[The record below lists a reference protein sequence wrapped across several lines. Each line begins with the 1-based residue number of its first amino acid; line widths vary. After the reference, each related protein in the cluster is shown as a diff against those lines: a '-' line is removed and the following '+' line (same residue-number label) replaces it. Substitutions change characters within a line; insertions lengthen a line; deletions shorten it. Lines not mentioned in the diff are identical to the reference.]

1 VSGDTP
7 LKSESKAQVEVLL
20 AGFQT
25 SFQAGDYF
33 KARAI
38 AAELQTL
45 DPSHPSMPSIRE
57 RAALLAL
64 DPFVV
69 RFGWGVIGLYL
80 MGWLLAKF
88 TVS

>member
-1 VSGDTP
+1 MSDDTP
-7 LKSESKAQVEVLL
+7 IKSESKAQVELLL

-25 SFQAGDYF
+25 SFQSGDYF
-33 KARAI
+33 RARAI

-69 RFGWGVIGLYL
+69 RFGWGVVGLYL
-80 MGWLLAKF
+80 MGWVLAKL

>member
-1 VSGDTP
+1 MTENSTP
-7 LKSESKAQVEVLL
+7 KSESKAQVELLL
-20 AGFQT
+20 AGFQK

-33 KARAI
+33 RARAI

-64 DPFVV
+64 DPFVI
-69 RFGWGVIGLYL
+69 RFGWGVVALYL
-80 MGWLLAKF
+80 MGWALAKF

>member
-1 VSGDTP
+1 MSGDTP

-25 SFQAGDYF
+25 SLHAGDYF

-80 MGWLLAKF
+80 MGWILAKF

>member
-1 VSGDTP
+1 MSGDTP